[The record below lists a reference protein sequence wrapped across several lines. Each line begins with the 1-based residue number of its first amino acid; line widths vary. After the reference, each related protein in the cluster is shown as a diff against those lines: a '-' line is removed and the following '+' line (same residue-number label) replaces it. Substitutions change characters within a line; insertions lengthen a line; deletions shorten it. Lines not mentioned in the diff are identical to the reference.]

1 MIKVNIVKN
10 DIDAVAKAVIIDSKN
25 RTLFLK
31 RSSYVKK
38 FAKEWD
44 LPGGHLKENESLEAG
59 LEREVEEETQI
70 QIRNP
75 SFITQIDNLHFFM
88 VKYNSQQISLS
99 HEHTDYKFFEKEE
112 LDPGE
117 KFHKVALKALE
128 SMEVGH
134 D

>member
-44 LPGGHLKENESLEAG
+44 LPGGHLKENESLS
-59 LEREVEEETQI
+59 VKTNTVNKKNI
-70 QIRNP
+70 SHSINP
-75 SFITQIDNLHFFM
+75 CKIIFN
-88 VKYNSQQISLS
+88 Y
-99 HEHTDYKFFEKEE
+99 
-112 LDPGE
+112 
-117 KFHKVALKALE
+117 
-128 SMEVGH
+128 
-134 D
+134 